1 MYLFFKQNLCFYG
14 KQIFIAIWKMAKG
27 NDKYKTTIEA
37 KRLFMCETVFK

>member
-1 MYLFFKQNLCFYG
+1 MGNKYSLLL
-14 KQIFIAIWKMAKG
+14 WKMAKG